1 MFLDLDSVHISKLH
15 FCLWLFFI
23 INLLIFDSSYSLR
36 YFDNINF
43 KKQRTVLRG
52 TNWREKGLLV
62 TRELRDPAGTLK
74 RSDTSRGGD
83 LGSSLTSSSTRT
95 TGDLVAGTWL
105 PSLLLL
111 CCPGMSSSFAPPW
124 IGVFQA
130 RILEWVAIS
139 FLQGTFPTLGLNLH
153 LLVCRQIIY
162 C

>member
-1 MFLDLDSVHISKLH
+1 MILILSIFPSYLSACS
-15 FCLWLFFI
+15 CFFI
-23 INLLIFDSSYSLR
+23 INLLMFDSSYSLH

-62 TRELRDPAGTLK
+62 TRELRDT
-74 RSDTSRGGD
+74 RWGGD
-83 LGSSLTSSSTRT
+83 CGSSLISSSTGT
-95 TGDLVAGTWL
+95 TGDLVAGTCL
-105 PSLLLL
+105 PSLLLFS
-111 CCPGMSSSFAPPW
+111 CPGMSNSFATPW

-139 FLQGTFPTLGLNLH
+139 FLQGTFPTLGLKPH

>member
-1 MFLDLDSVHISKLH
+1 MFLDLDSLHISKLP
-15 FCLWLFFI
+15 FCLQLFFI
-23 INLLIFDSSYSLR
+23 INLLMFDSSYSLH

-62 TRELRDPAGTLK
+62 TRELRDT
-74 RSDTSRGGD
+74 RWGGD
-83 LGSSLTSSSTRT
+83 CGSSLISSSTGT
-95 TGDLVAGTWL
+95 TGDLVAGTCL
-105 PSLLLL
+105 PSLLLFS
-111 CCPGMSSSFAPPW
+111 CPGMSNSFATPW

-139 FLQGTFPTLGLNLH
+139 FLQGTFPTLGLKPH